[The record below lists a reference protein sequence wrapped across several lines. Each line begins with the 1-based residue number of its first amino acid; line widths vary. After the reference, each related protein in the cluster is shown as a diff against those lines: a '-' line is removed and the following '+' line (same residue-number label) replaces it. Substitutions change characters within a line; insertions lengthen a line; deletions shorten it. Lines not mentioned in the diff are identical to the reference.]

1 MKTPRQHLLRAAAAA
16 GLAVQGPPIRTAATS
31 AGIALK
37 FEEQVVRDL
46 PTVSS
51 SDPLS
56 LVGAS
61 SKSLESLVEVPL
73 SLCGGAYCL
82 TYTIDNQPFRAV
94 VDTGSPFLLV
104 EGARPD
110 GTCGQAANAQRWGCY
125 KGAARGTGLP
135 DTDELFGGEDVG
147 VQWRRGSFAL
157 RNATG
162 SGGGLE
168 IDDVIFGRIN
178 SYEGKGG
185 GGAVFL
191 GFAKRRQLRIRPT
204 LLEQTG
210 VATIRFDFPRRT
222 MQLSPV
228 PLISK
233 QKDALR
239 LIDLRPR
246 GTPIANYACRVERLV
261 VNGYSVP
268 LDRPCVA
275 VIDTGT
281 TGLSISDDLYD
292 SGILPIP
299 IREAQIALSTERGRV
314 AVLEASVRRR
324 RRPYPG
330 VPKIEAPL
338 SAEEYEE
345 FPLVVSP
352 VRVPWFEPGFGEAC
366 ADGEPFQCDGTP
378 VGTRRSYLS
387 TLLQRIDGLGE
398 KPYVL
403 FVGAAFLWPRQI
415 TIDIDA
421 SRMLIV

>member
-1 MKTPRQHLLRAAAAA
+1 MKTPRRRLLRSAVAA
-16 GLAVQGPPIRTAATS
+16 GLAVQQGPAIRTGAITANNGGVALS
-31 AGIALK
+31 A
-37 FEEQVVRDL
+37 EEQVSRGL

-51 SDPLS
+51 SDPFR
-56 LVGAS
+56 LVGARS
-61 SKSLESLVEVPL
+61 RPLESLVEVPL
-73 SLCGGAYCL
+73 SLCGGAYCI

-147 VQWRRGSFAL
+147 VQWRQGAFAL
-157 RNATG
+157 RNASS
-162 SGGGLE
+162 SGGGLA
-168 IDDVIFGRIN
+168 IDDAIFGRIN

-191 GFAKRRQLRIRPT
+191 GFAKRRLPRIRPT

-210 VATIRFDFPRRT
+210 VAALRFDFPGRR

-228 PLISK
+228 PLIGWRE
-233 QKDALR
+233 DALR

-261 VNGYSVP
+261 VNGCLVP

-281 TGLSISDDLYD
+281 TGLSVSEDLYD
-292 SGILPIP
+292 SGILPVP
-299 IREAQIALSTERGRV
+299 VREAQIEMRTERGGV

-330 VPKIEAPL
+330 VPTIEQPL

-352 VRVPWFEPGFGEAC
+352 VPVPWFEPGFGEAC

-378 VGTRRSYLS
+378 IGTCV
-387 TLLQRIDGLGE
+387 
-398 KPYVL
+398 P
-403 FVGAAFLWPRQI
+403 AAPRPPLALWPSPACARHRPRGIQ
-415 TIDIDA
+415 
-421 SRMLIV
+421 SSPPRLPMPSPK